1 MSLWFLF
8 QNLRRRVDAGNI
20 SPECLAIWVLFQ
32 KLRHR
37 VDVGDIS
44 PEELVENLETH
55 PDVKALW
62 EQRRRADDA
71 HLDSPGDDI
80 RGH

>member
-8 QNLRRRVDAGNI
+8 Q
-20 SPECLAIWVLFQ
+20 
-32 KLRHR
+32 KLRSR
-37 VDVGDIS
+37 VNAGDIS

-71 HLDSPGDDI
+71 HLDSPRDDI